1 MPEQLFN
8 HAAGC
13 TAQEDSS
20 DLPDEGDQLTRCT
33 ACSGDIAD
41 PRHPF
46 RFHQVVSSLRRSAPP
61 TDSDPAPAQLE
72 TPQQPPGST
81 AEMPAQH
88 ASASSDNQQSSSQDP
103 AQCDP
108 SSSESQSM
116 DQQLQEQGGSSDG
129 PQHVHQTSNIVSQ
142 TDQAAAGKQA
152 GTGINLS
159 GESLHRRI
167 SNLSGALDEIE
178 EQVIR
183 HGQRNIPGRSR
194 GTPLA
199 ACLLL
204 S

>member
-1 MPEQLFN
+1 MPER
-8 HAAGC
+8 AAC
-13 TAQEDSS
+13 TAQEDSRN
-20 DLPDEGDQLTRCT
+20 LPNQGDHLTRRT

-46 RFHQVVSSLRRSAPP
+46 RFHQVVSSLRRSAP
-61 TDSDPAPAQLE
+61 TMVSDPAPAQLE

-103 AQCDP
+103 AQREP
-108 SSSESQSM
+108 LSSESQSM
-116 DQQLQEQGGSSDG
+116 DQQPQEHPELGGSSDG
-129 PQHVHQTSNIVSQ
+129 PQHAHQTSNIASQ
-142 TDQAAAGKQA
+142 TNQAAAGKQA
-152 GTGINLS
+152 ATGTKLS

-167 SNLSGALDEIE
+167 SKLSGALDEIE

-183 HGQRNIPGRSR
+183 HSQRNVPGRSR
-194 GTPLA
+194 GIYPV

-204 S
+204 P